1 MRRAAF
7 DGDDMTANDTDDG
20 TGHLAAA
27 ALIARF
33 GGVRPMASRLGVPVS
48 TVQGWKQRD
57 AIPLARREQIR
68 AAAAEHGIALD
79 EAMLAPV
86 IDVATGAMVDAIDTP
101 RAASVPSPRRPM
113 IAAVV
118 LGILA
123 LAVGSVALAGVLQ
136 PDLLGIKRAAPRA
149 PSLAPL
155 ERRIAALEAR
165 PEATDAK
172 TLAERVEALTAQLD
186 TISAMAAEARRM
198 AGTATGD
205 PAMLAAL
212 GQKLAALELALTAEA
227 AERRDLAQRL
237 LVALRMFEGTAPAE
251 DVTALEARIAAM
263 EPIRAAIADIDRR
276 IVALEGAEKM
286 RGEARGD
293 AAALALAAAG
303 LRRAVA
309 AGEPFADTLALAR
322 KFAGDDAATLT
333 ALDRLDAVAAK
344 GVPEERTLRTS
355 FEVAART
362 ARDALRN
369 EGRTSWSDRA
379 LARLEGVVTIRR
391 TEPRGDGPEAALTRA
406 EQRLAAGD
414 LAGANE
420 ALAGLDGVAAGAVA
434 AWRERAGVRLDAL
447 AAGAALEA
455 RALERLAAGS

>member
-1 MRRAAF
+1 
-7 DGDDMTANDTDDG
+7 MTASEPDESA
-20 TGHLAAA
+20 GHLSAA

-33 GGVRPMASRLGVPVS
+33 GGVRPMASCLGVPVS

-79 EAMLAPV
+79 EAMLAQVIVMASGPV
-86 IDVATGAMVDAIDTP
+86 GETTEAPSAM
-101 RAASVPSPRRPM
+101 AAPSQRRPM

-118 LGILA
+118 LGVLA
-123 LAVGSVALAGVLQ
+123 LAIGGVALAGVLQ
-136 PDLLGIKRAAPRA
+136 PDLLGIKRSAPRA

-155 ERRIAALEAR
+155 ERRIVALEAR
-165 PEATDAK
+165 PEAADSKA
-172 TLAERVEALTAQLD
+172 LAERVEAMAAQLD
-186 TISAMAAEARRM
+186 TASAAAAEARRI
-198 AGTATGD
+198 AGAATGD

-212 GQKLAALELALTAEA
+212 GQKLAALELALTAET

-237 LVALRMFEGTAPAE
+237 LAALRALEAAAPAE
-251 DVTALEARIAAM
+251 DVAALEARIAAR
-263 EPIRAAIADIDRR
+263 EQAGAAVADIDRR
-276 IVALEGAEKM
+276 IAALEGAEKM

-293 AAALALAAAG
+293 ATALALAAAG

-322 KFAGDDAATLT
+322 KFAGDDAATLA
-333 ALDRLDAVAAK
+333 ALDRLDAVATK
-344 GVPEERTLRTS
+344 GVPD
-355 FEVAART
+355 EVALRASFAPAAEAARV
-362 ARDALRN
+362 ALRS

-391 TEPRGDGPEAALTRA
+391 TEPRGDGPEAAMTRA

-414 LAGANE
+414 LAGADT
-420 ALAGLDGVAAGAVA
+420 ALAGLDGVAADAVA

-447 AAGAALEA
+447 AAGATLEA